1 MTLNG
6 ANAGADRTGELRGV
20 STGHALPAMP
30 EISAGRSTQQQDLFQ
45 PEPPRLPTEQEID
58 EWMAQLPF

>member
-1 MTLNG
+1 M
-6 ANAGADRTGELRGV
+6 A
-20 STGHALPAMP
+20 TGHARKAPAGSV
-30 EISAGRSTQQQDLFQ
+30 IGGGCTIDLFA

>member
-1 MTLNG
+1 MRKFT
-6 ANAGADRTGELRGV
+6 
-20 STGHALPAMP
+20 HARMP
-30 EISAGRSTQQQDLFQ
+30 EISTGRSTQQQDLFP